1 MSPQRYKEIKDRNKD
16 NNLMLCYEVFCE
28 QKPQI
33 PLQQFQEL
41 FPQWLIQ
48 RDLQTFMKY
57 NGSTDK
63 CMEEVIKY
71 LDNKHV

>member
-1 MSPQRYKEIKDRNKD
+1 MTPQRYKEIKDRNKN

-33 PLQQFQEL
+33 LLEQFQQI
-41 FPQWLIQ
+41 FPQWLGI
-48 RDLQTFMKY
+48 RDFDVYLQSGG
-57 NGSTDK
+57 NIDK